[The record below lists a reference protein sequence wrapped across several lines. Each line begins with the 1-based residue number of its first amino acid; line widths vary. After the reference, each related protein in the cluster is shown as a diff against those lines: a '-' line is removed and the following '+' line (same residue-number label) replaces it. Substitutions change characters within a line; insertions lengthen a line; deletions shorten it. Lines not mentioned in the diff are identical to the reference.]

1 MYKEV
6 KSKIDGGYLEEKK
19 NNDTIIIIYHW
30 NSCGHCKILM
40 DMIND
45 LLMYQSNIFNR
56 SNVFGVEYDNFKY
69 LPNELTDVNAFPMI
83 IAYENGKKK
92 EEFKEQRT
100 KENLEKFI
108 KDNTSKSS
116 SSKSSTSKSSS
127 SKSSTSKSSS
137 SKSSSSKSKKQL
149 KQYISKKK

>member
-6 KSKIDGGYLEEKK
+6 NSKILGGLLEEKK
-19 NNDTIIIIYHW
+19 NNDTIVIIYHW

-45 LLMYQSNIFNR
+45 LLMSQSNIFNK

-69 LPNELTDVNAFPMI
+69 LPDELTDVNAFPMI

-108 KDNTSKSS
+108 KDNSSKTLSKSTIQNKSFKSS
-116 SSKSSTSKSSS
+116 SSSTK
-127 SKSSTSKSSS
+127 TP
-137 SKSSSSKSKKQL
+137 KKQL
-149 KQYISKKK
+149 KQYPKVKSISSKK

>member
-1 MYKEV
+1 MYIEV
-6 KSKIDGGYLEEKK
+6 KSKIDGGFLEEKK
-19 NNDTIIIIYHW
+19 NNDTIVIIYHG
-30 NSCGHCKILM
+30 NSWGHCKILM

-45 LLMYQSNIFNR
+45 LLMSQSNIFNR

-69 LPNELTDVNAFPMI
+69 LPDELTDVNAFPMI

-108 KDNTSKSS
+108 KDNSSKTSSKSTIQNKSFKSS
-116 SSKSSTSKSSS
+116 SSSTK
-127 SKSSTSKSSS
+127 TP
-137 SKSSSSKSKKQL
+137 KKQL
-149 KQYISKKK
+149 KQYPKVKSISSKK

>member
-6 KSKIDGGYLEEKK
+6 NSKILGGLLEEKK
-19 NNDTIIIIYHW
+19 NNDTIVIIYHW

-45 LLMYQSNIFNR
+45 LLMSQSNIFNR

-69 LPNELTDVNAFPMI
+69 LPDELTDVNAFPMI

-108 KDNTSKSS
+108 KDN
-116 SSKSSTSKSSS
+116 SSKTS
-127 SKSSTSKSSS
+127 SKS
-137 SKSSSSKSKKQL
+137 SKSSSSSTKTPKKQL
-149 KQYISKKK
+149 KQYPKVKSISSKSKK

>member
-1 MYKEV
+1 MYIEV
-6 KSKIDGGYLEEKK
+6 KSKIDGGFLEEKK
-19 NNDTIIIIYHW
+19 NNDTIVIVYHW

-40 DMIND
+40 DMFED
-45 LLMYQSNIFNR
+45 LLMYQSNIFNK

-69 LPNELTDVNAFPMI
+69 LPDELTDVNAFPMI

-108 KDNTSKSS
+108 KDNSSKTLSKSTIQNKSFKSS
-116 SSKSSTSKSSS
+116 SSSTK
-127 SKSSTSKSSS
+127 TP
-137 SKSSSSKSKKQL
+137 KKQL
-149 KQYISKKK
+149 KQYPKVKSISSKK

>member
-1 MYKEV
+1 MYIEV
-6 KSKIDGGYLEEKK
+6 KSKIDGGFLEKKK

-45 LLMYQSNIFNR
+45 LLMSQSNIFNR

-69 LPNELTDVNAFPMI
+69 LPDELTDVNAFPMI

-108 KDNTSKSS
+108 KDN
-116 SSKSSTSKSSS
+116 SSKTS
-127 SKSSTSKSSS
+127 SKS
-137 SKSSSSKSKKQL
+137 SKSSSSSTKTAKKQL
-149 KQYISKKK
+149 KQYPKVKSISSKSKK

>member
-1 MYKEV
+1 MYNEV
-6 KSKIDGGYLEEKK
+6 NSKILGGLLEEKK
-19 NNDTIIIIYHW
+19 NNDTIVIIYHW

-45 LLMYQSNIFNR
+45 LLMSQSNIFNR
-56 SNVFGVEYDNFKY
+56 SNVFGVEYNNFKY
-69 LPNELTDVNAFPMI
+69 LPDELTDVNAFPMI

-108 KDNTSKSS
+108 KEN
-116 SSKSSTSKSSS
+116 SSKT
-127 SKSSTSKSSS
+127 S
-137 SKSSSSKSKKQL
+137 SKSSSSSSSTKTPKKQL
-149 KQYISKKK
+149 KQYTKVKSISSKSKSKK

>member
-1 MYKEV
+1 MYNEV
-6 KSKIDGGYLEEKK
+6 NSKILGGLLEEKK

-45 LLMYQSNIFNR
+45 LLMSQSNIFNR

-69 LPNELTDVNAFPMI
+69 LPDELTDVNAFPMI

-100 KENLEKFI
+100 KENSEKFI
-108 KDNTSKSS
+108 KDNSSKTSSKSTIQNKSFKSS
-116 SSKSSTSKSSS
+116 SSSTK
-127 SKSSTSKSSS
+127 TP
-137 SKSSSSKSKKQL
+137 KKQL
-149 KQYISKKK
+149 KQYPKVKSISSKK

>member
-1 MYKEV
+1 MYIEV
-6 KSKIDGGYLEEKK
+6 KSKIDGGFLEEKK
-19 NNDTIIIIYHW
+19 NNDTIVIVYHW

-40 DMIND
+40 DMFED
-45 LLMYQSNIFNR
+45 LLMYQSNIFNK

-108 KDNTSKSS
+108 KKNSSKSS
-116 SSKSSTSKSSS
+116 SEVS
-127 SKSSTSKSSS
+127 SKSS
-137 SKSSSSKSKKQL
+137 SKSSSSNSKSTRKRKPLKIYPSSKK
-149 KQYISKKK
+149 

>member
-1 MYKEV
+1 MYNEV
-6 KSKIDGGYLEEKK
+6 NSKILGGLLEEKK
-19 NNDTIIIIYHW
+19 NNDTIVIIYHW

-45 LLMYQSNIFNR
+45 LLMSQSNIFNK

-69 LPNELTDVNAFPMI
+69 LPDELTDVNAFPMI

-108 KDNTSKSS
+108 KDNSSKTLSKSTIQNKSFKSS
-116 SSKSSTSKSSS
+116 SSSTK
-127 SKSSTSKSSS
+127 TP
-137 SKSSSSKSKKQL
+137 KKQL
-149 KQYISKKK
+149 KQYPKVKSISSKK

>member
-1 MYKEV
+1 MYNEV
-6 KSKIDGGYLEEKK
+6 NSKILGGLLEEKK

-45 LLMYQSNIFNR
+45 LLMSQSNIFNK

-69 LPNELTDVNAFPMI
+69 LPDELTDVNAFPMI

-108 KDNTSKSS
+108 KDNSSKTLSKSTIQNKSFKSS
-116 SSKSSTSKSSS
+116 SSSTK
-127 SKSSTSKSSS
+127 TP
-137 SKSSSSKSKKQL
+137 KKQL
-149 KQYISKKK
+149 KQYPKVKSISSKK